1 MNKLLLNASLAFAL
15 AASCFVG
22 LPASSSELANGAKT
36 FVAQLSDRAVNQIGK
51 AQVSEEERANRVRA
65 LMQDSF
71 DIPWISR
78 FVTGR
83 VGAAATEAARKEF
96 EQVFLDY
103 QVYTWTKRFKDYG
116 GQTLSIGSAMPPDES
131 GEVSV
136 DSRLVDP
143 AGKPPVNVTWR
154 VRPEGG
160 SYKGVDI
167 VVEGVSMRITM
178 QSDYRSLLQRQGLPG
193 LTAALKER
201 VDGIR
206 SGKIDVPPLKAG
218 TAK

>member
-1 MNKLLLNASLAFAL
+1 MKKLLLNASMAFAL
-15 AASCFVG
+15 AASCLVD
-22 LPASSSELANGAKT
+22 LPASASEVANGAKS

-71 DIPWISR
+71 DIPRIAS

-83 VGAAATEAARKEF
+83 VGANADAAARKEF

-116 GQTLSIGSAMPPDES
+116 GQTLVVGNAMPPDES
-131 GEVSV
+131 GDVSV

-143 AGKPPVNVTWR
+143 AGKPPVEVTWR
-154 VRPEGG
+154 VRPEGN
-160 SYKGVDI
+160 SYRGVDI

-178 QSDYRSLLQRQGLPG
+178 QSDYRSILQRQGLPG

-206 SGKIDVPPLKAG
+206 TGKIEVPPLKAG
-218 TAK
+218 SAK